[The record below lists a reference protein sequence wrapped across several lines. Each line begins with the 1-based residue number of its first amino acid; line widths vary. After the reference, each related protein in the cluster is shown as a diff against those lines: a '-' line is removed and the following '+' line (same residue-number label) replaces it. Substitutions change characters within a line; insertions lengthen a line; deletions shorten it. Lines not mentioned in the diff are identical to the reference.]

1 MLPFFLP
8 RQCVQLSSFF
18 RKGFASLGFAVLSVG
33 GWLHSLFHNSPSVL
47 RGKCP
52 CSFSSCFGS
61 VPSGLA
67 ASGSNPNYPCSPEVE
82 ILLHNQPRELRVLQL
97 RAHLGCLLEVSLERD
112 GRMRREM
119 GAVGNGCGT
128 GSDTGGCRGH
138 WHEEFPGGRR
148 SRKSCLQ
155 KTSCRGVLDL
165 AECVEPPGSSKQ
177 AWSCHFCSPC
187 SRKISGTFPTS
198 FQRQKDVGCQGD
210 VEEHQCAGSHLGAGV
225 TGVRPQD
232 GTLVF
237 HHFMQGAFLIEFQ
250 L

>member
-82 ILLHNQPRELRVLQL
+82 ILLHNQPWELRVLQL

-119 GAVGNGCGT
+119 GALGVTRVAAVGIGTRNSRVEGEAGRAAYKKLRVEVSLTSLNVWSHRAVPNKCGAAI
-128 GSDTGGCRGH
+128 
-138 WHEEFPGGRR
+138 FAA
-148 SRKSCLQ
+148 
-155 KTSCRGVLDL
+155 L
-165 AECVEPPGSSKQ
+165 APEKNQAQPP
-177 AWSCHFCSPC
+177 
-187 SRKISGTFPTS
+187 TF

-210 VEEHQCAGSHLGAGV
+210 VEEHRCARRAV
-225 TGVRPQD
+225 
-232 GTLVF
+232 LV
-237 HHFMQGAFLIEFQ
+237 QILV
-250 L
+250 LVSRV

>member
-119 GAVGNGCGT
+119 GAVGVHGWLPWALA
-128 GSDTGGCRGH
+128 RGIPG
-138 WHEEFPGGRR
+138 WKEKQEELPTKNFV
-148 SRKSCLQ
+148 SRC
-155 KTSCRGVLDL
+155 
-165 AECVEPPGSSKQ
+165 P
-177 AWSCHFCSPC
+177 
-187 SRKISGTFPTS
+187 
-198 FQRQKDVGCQGD
+198 
-210 VEEHQCAGSHLGAGV
+210 
-225 TGVRPQD
+225 
-232 GTLVF
+232 
-237 HHFMQGAFLIEFQ
+237 
-250 L
+250 

>member
-47 RGKCP
+47 CGKCP

-82 ILLHNQPRELRVLQL
+82 ILLHNQPWELRVLQL

-119 GAVGNGCGT
+119 GAVGVTRVAAVGIGT
-128 GSDTGGCRGH
+128 RNSRVEGEAGRAAYKKLRVEVSLTSLNVWSHQAVPNKRGAAIFAALAPEKNQAHFQHLSRGKRMWDARGMWRSTAVLGGLCWFRSWCWCRRCEAPGRSPG
-138 WHEEFPGGRR
+138 FP
-148 SRKSCLQ
+148 SL
-155 KTSCRGVLDL
+155 
-165 AECVEPPGSSKQ
+165 
-177 AWSCHFCSPC
+177 H
-187 SRKISGTFPTS
+187 
-198 FQRQKDVGCQGD
+198 
-210 VEEHQCAGSHLGAGV
+210 AGSL
-225 TGVRPQD
+225 PD
-232 GTLVF
+232 
-237 HHFMQGAFLIEFQ
+237 
-250 L
+250 